1 MKQLTKG
8 DTVGIISVSSPV
20 SKDVLLKSIDY
31 LERVGFV
38 VKTSKNV
45 LADKGYMAGSI
56 KQRVDDFHEMLKD
69 KEVKAIFC
77 SYGGTSAIQLLP
89 YIDYNLFRNN
99 PKIFVGLSDPSI
111 LSIALNSKTNI
122 PTFHGP
128 TGYNFGEAGMTNYT
142 EKYFLKALTN
152 TTPLGLISESK
163 WQSLKKG
170 ESEGIII
177 GGNLSIIQSLLGTSF
192 EPDWTNKILFWEDLF
207 VEPHII
213 DSILTQFKIIG
224 VFDKIKGMI
233 IGTLVECN
241 EEEFEINESIN
252 DIIIRIT
259 KEYSFPIISN
269 VDLGHTDDKLT
280 IPIGTKIKM
289 VSNNTSNEI
298 NFIESPFLNE

>member
-31 LERVGFV
+31 LEKVGFI
-38 VKTSKNV
+38 VKTGKNV
-45 LADKGYMAGSI
+45 LANKGYMAGSI
-56 KQRVDDFHEMLKD
+56 KQRIDDFHEMLQD

-77 SYGGTSAIQLLP
+77 SYGGTSAIQLLSF
-89 YIDYNLFRNN
+89 IDYKLFINN

-111 LSIALNSKTNI
+111 LSIALNTKTNI

-128 TGYNFGEAGMTNYT
+128 TGYNFGEGGMTSYT
-142 EKYFLKALTN
+142 EKYFLKALTQN
-152 TTPLGLISESK
+152 KPFGKISETK
-163 WQSLKKG
+163 WESLKEG
-170 ESEGIII
+170 VNEGIII
-177 GGNLSIIQSLLGTSF
+177 GGNLSVIQSLLGTSY

-207 VEPHII
+207 VEPHVI
-213 DSILTQFKIIG
+213 DSILTQFKIKGI
-224 VFDKIKGMI
+224 FDKINGMI
-233 IGTLVECN
+233 VGTLVECN

-269 VDLGHTDDKLT
+269 VNLGHTDDKLT

-289 VSNNTSNEI
+289 ISNNARNELI
-298 NFIESPFLNE
+298 FLESPFSND